1 MGESLNFPI
10 PIPKFWGQSGDG
22 DKVLE
27 KFWGFFGDGDGFDF
41 EFFWGSI
48 PENPQ
53 KTGMGTGIEPVKGL
67 GILWGWGRLN
77 LWGFF
82 GGKSPKNL
90 KMEPKTHPKPLQNLT
105 FLRSIFG
112 SLFLKVLELFRG
124 LLGAFLGL
132 LRLSWEA
139 SGSQKP

>member
-1 MGESLNFPI
+1 M
-10 PIPKFWGQSGDG
+10 
-22 DKVLE
+22 E

-53 KTGMGTGIEPVKGL
+53 KTGMGTGIEPLKGL
-67 GILWGWGRLN
+67 GILWGRGRLN

-90 KMEPKTHPKPLQNLT
+90 KKRGGDGGRILGDFAHPSLDITQSKLLPKPLT
-105 FLRSIFG
+105 HVFF
-112 SLFLKVLELFRG
+112 KV
-124 LLGAFLGL
+124 
-132 LRLSWEA
+132 
-139 SGSQKP
+139 QKRY

>member
-1 MGESLNFPI
+1 M
-10 PIPKFWGQSGDG
+10 
-22 DKVLE
+22 E

-53 KTGMGTGIEPVKGL
+53 KTGMGTGIEPLKGL
-67 GILWGWGRLN
+67 GILWGQERLN

-90 KMEPKTHPKPLQNLT
+90 KKRGGDGGRI
-105 FLRSIFG
+105 LRDFAHLFHSKCVYYFDYLDKQEIF
-112 SLFLKVLELFRG
+112 RD
-124 LLGAFLGL
+124 LLPWNKQVF
-132 LRLSWEA
+132 
-139 SGSQKP
+139 K

>member
-1 MGESLNFPI
+1 M
-10 PIPKFWGQSGDG
+10 
-22 DKVLE
+22 E

-53 KTGMGTGIEPVKGL
+53 KTGMGTGIEPLKGL
-67 GILWGWGRLN
+67 GILWGRGRLN

-90 KMEPKTHPKPLQNLT
+90 KKRGGDGGRILGDFAHPSTYLGTDSKKPGPDQ
-105 FLRSIFG
+105 IF
-112 SLFLKVLELFRG
+112 EL
-124 LLGAFLGL
+124 
-132 LRLSWEA
+132 S
-139 SGSQKP
+139 S